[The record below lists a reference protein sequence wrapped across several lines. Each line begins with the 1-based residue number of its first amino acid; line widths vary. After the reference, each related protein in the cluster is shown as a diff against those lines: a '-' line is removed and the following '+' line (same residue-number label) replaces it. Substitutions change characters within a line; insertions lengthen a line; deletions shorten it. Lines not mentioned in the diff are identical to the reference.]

1 MAIRQR
7 ITEQPPESDFE
18 QTIIHINR
26 CAKVHKGGR
35 KFSFSALVVVGDRK
49 GQVGYGHGKANEV
62 PPAVEKAVKNAHK
75 KMRLVSLSGD
85 TLPHRV
91 VGRFGTCKVLLVPAG
106 KGTGII
112 ASKTVRTVLE
122 LAGVRNVLT
131 KSFGSNSPVNLVK
144 AVFRAL
150 EQLKTKEEVERLR
163 GVTVG

>member
-1 MAIRQR
+1 LVIRER
-7 ITEQPPESDFE
+7 ANKEPAEGEFEES
-18 QTIIHINR
+18 IIEINR

-35 KFSFSALVVVGDRK
+35 KFSFSAVVVVGNRK
-49 GQVGYGHGKANEV
+49 GEISYGHGKANEV
-62 PPAVEKAVKNAHK
+62 PPAVEKAAKNAYK
-75 KMRLVSLSGD
+75 KLRAVPLLSD

-91 VGRFGTCKVLLVPAG
+91 VGRFGACKVLLMPAG

-131 KSFGSNSPVNLVK
+131 KSFGSNNPVNLVK
-144 AVFRAL
+144 AVFNAL
-150 EQLKTKEEVERLR
+150 DQLKTKEEVERLR